1 MNFESTRILWLMPLY
16 LIIAGYIFYK
26 IRGQSV
32 SLSTLAFVRERRTW
46 RTIASQSGALLIA
59 ATTILLLAALAG
71 PNHVETQSLVLPS
84 GIEIMVALDVS
95 GSMAAEDFQP
105 QNRLAVAK
113 DVLHDFILG
122 RPSDRIGLILFAG
135 RSVTR
140 SPLTLQHDPLLKTLD
155 RVDMGILPDGTAIGS
170 AILSGINRLSSQAET
185 GGGDRILVLITD
197 GRNNA
202 GEVHPYDTLPIAQ
215 QQKIRIYTVGVGG
228 YGDVPFPVET
238 PDGKKTYRYEKADL
252 DEALLQKIAETTGGK
267 YFRAADPK
275 SLTNLFDQINRLE
288 KSEPKSIE
296 TRTVQ
301 SRAQQ
306 FIVPALILSLG
317 GFGLLVLIR
326 RFP

>member
-1 MNFESTRILWLMPLY
+1 MSFTSPRLLWLAPLY
-16 LIIAGYIFYK
+16 LLVAAYIYYN
-26 IRGQSV
+26 IRAKSLP
-32 SLSTLAFVRERRTW
+32 LSTLAFIRERSTW
-46 RTIASQSGALLIA
+46 RTLATQSGAFLTAA
-59 ATTILLLAALAG
+59 ATGLLLAALAG
-71 PNHVETQSLVLPS
+71 PNDVDTRKLVLPS

-95 GSMAAEDFQP
+95 GSMSAEDFQP

-122 RPSDRIGLILFAG
+122 RPSDRIGLVLFAG

-155 RVDMGILPDGTAIGS
+155 RVDMGVLPDGTAIGS
-170 AILSGINRLSSQAET
+170 AILSGINRLSTQSQ
-185 GGGDRILVLITD
+185 GGTGDRILVLITD

-215 QQKIRIYTVGVGG
+215 QKKIRIYTVGVGS

-252 DEALLQKIAETTGGK
+252 DEALLQKIADTTGGK
-267 YFRAADPK
+267 YFRATDPK
-275 SLTNLFDQINRLE
+275 SLTNLFEQINLLE

-296 TRTVQ
+296 TRAVQ

-306 FIVPALILSLG
+306 FLVPALILSLC

>member
-1 MNFESTRILWLMPLY
+1 MNFASPRTLWLVPLY
-16 LIIAGYIFYK
+16 LIIAAYIFYR
-26 IRGQSV
+26 IRGQSL

-46 RTIASQSGALLIA
+46 RTLAAQSGALLTAA
-59 ATTILLLAALAG
+59 ATALLLAALAG
-71 PNHVETQSLVLPS
+71 PNDVETRKLVLPS

-95 GSMAAEDFQP
+95 GSMAGEDFQP

-155 RVDMGILPDGTAIGS
+155 RVDMGTLPDGTAIGS
-170 AILSGINRLSSQAET
+170 AILSGINRLSSQSEGAT
-185 GGGDRILVLITD
+185 GDRILVLITD

-215 QQKIRIYTVGVGG
+215 QKTIRIYTVGVGG

-238 PDGKKTYRYEKADL
+238 PDGKKSYRYEKADL
-252 DEALLQKIAETTGGK
+252 DEVLLQRIAETTGGK

-275 SLTNLFDQINRLE
+275 SLTNLFEQINRLE
-288 KSEPKSIE
+288 KSEPKAIE
-296 TRTVQ
+296 TRTVR

-306 FIVPALILSLG
+306 FLVPALILSLV
-317 GFGLLVLIR
+317 GFGLLALIR
-326 RFP
+326 RAP